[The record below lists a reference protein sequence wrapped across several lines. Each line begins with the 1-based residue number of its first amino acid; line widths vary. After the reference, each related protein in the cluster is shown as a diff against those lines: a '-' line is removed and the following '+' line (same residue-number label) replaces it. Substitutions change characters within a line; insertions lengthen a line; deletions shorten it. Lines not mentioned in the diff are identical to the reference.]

1 MKNIN
6 SLFLFGILSIIALG
20 FSACS
25 DDDEITNA
33 SDLIGLWE
41 PTHAEGYEIWEG
53 DKETWD
59 FDINASTNNADYE
72 RIEFLSDGACKSY
85 YYSNGWK
92 SYSEKVTYHL
102 KGNKVIM
109 RDTTEEVTYEYT
121 IVSLTSTRLILERR
135 ETGDGED
142 YYEKV
147 TYKKVD

>member
-6 SLFLFGILSIIALG
+6 SLFLWAILSLITLG

-33 SDLIGLWE
+33 SDLTGLWE
-41 PTHAEGYEIWEG
+41 PIHAEGYDIWEG
-53 DKETWD
+53 KKETWD
-59 FDINASTNNADYE
+59 FDINASTNNADYD
-72 RIEFLSDGACKSY
+72 RIEFFSDGTCKGY

-102 KGNKVIM
+102 KGNKLIVK
-109 RDTTEEVTYEYT
+109 DTIEETTDELT

-135 ETGDGED
+135 ETGDGDD

-147 TYKKVD
+147 TYKKID